1 MSDVLTIPDLSELS
15 LVTAIIFVIVAFV
28 VSAIG
33 GAIGGIIVGGKHIG
47 NDLAAM
53 MGSFYGPINAIPAAL
68 LALIILLF
76 I

>member
-1 MSDVLTIPDLSELS
+1 MSDILNILSSGELTV
-15 LVTAIIFVIVAFV
+15 VTAITFVIITFI
-28 VSAIG
+28 VSGIG

-53 MGSFYGPINAIPAAL
+53 MGSFYGPINAVPAVV

-76 I
+76 L